1 MRDLTLKQLS
11 NSAISSNEGVYEQI
25 KQYIIDRDKWK
36 DEIKAW
42 RKAKKASKQTSN
54 TDEANDGRDEPSVPA
69 EPQEPKVYKS
79 NRRFD
84 RNGNP
89 ISPIKSIKVYDP
101 HPMTSGF
108 LVNND
113 TAYVNNGSMV
123 RLDVYK
129 RPNKKGKIEH
139 FFVPV
144 YAHMIK
150 KGHPEIKPTK
160 ILPEPKK
167 GIPTE
172 VDDSF
177 SFVCSLFPNDYVKV
191 TLGSE
196 VKEGYYVSYDIQS
209 ARITLL
215 PHAGTSKDLPTK
227 KRDETNGD
235 QTDQLTEKADDND
248 KKKTGVKHPN
258 RYPAFR
264 IAPRSATKIERLDIN
279 VLGDN
284 YKWD

>member
-1 MRDLTLKQLS
+1 
-11 NSAISSNEGVYEQI
+11 
-25 KQYIIDRDKWK
+25 
-36 DEIKAW
+36 
-42 RKAKKASKQTSN
+42 
-54 TDEANDGRDEPSVPA
+54 
-69 EPQEPKVYKS
+69 
-79 NRRFD
+79 
-84 RNGNP
+84 
-89 ISPIKSIKVYDP
+89 
-101 HPMTSGF
+101 MTSGF

-150 KGHPEIKPTK
+150 RGHPEIKPTK

-167 GIPTE
+167 GTPTE

-177 SFVCSLFPNDYVKV
+177 SFVCSLFPNDYVKI
-191 TLGSE
+191 TLGGE
-196 VKEGYYVSYDIQS
+196 VKEGYYVMYGIAVGQMVLLKHS
-209 ARITLL
+209 A
-215 PHAGTSKDLPTK
+215 P
-227 KRDETNGD
+227 
-235 QTDQLTEKADDND
+235 D
-248 KKKTGVKHPN
+248 KSEAKS
-258 RYPAFR
+258 
-264 IAPRSATKIERLDIN
+264 ISPRSASLIERLDIN